1 MAARHPNIN
10 TISVV
15 FPVFLVLVSLFCSG
29 CPGPKKEKG
38 TSLKIP
44 RGYVDR
50 LDIQLKDRVLGFG
63 PFVGYYFK
71 PENPEDLTRLSFVCF
86 NEDRFY
92 TRDLP
97 ENTLLFEGDAVL
109 TQLTDTGFDVPT
121 QNRINPVFFE
131 EAPRKWVNDRPRPR
145 DEYLHFHSC
154 YDGLG
159 PVLAGYWIRH
169 QGNASFT
176 YDMGGRMG
184 PDSPLYHK
192 VRPGI
197 DKQFAK
203 IMEFDAG
210 PDSRHGSK
218 D

>member
-1 MAARHPNIN
+1 MAARLNN
-10 TISVV
+10 ISVV
-15 FPVFLVLVSLFCSG
+15 FLVSLVLTTIICSG
-29 CPGPKKEKG
+29 CPGPQKE
-38 TSLKIP
+38 TETNLKIP

-50 LDIQLKDRVLGFG
+50 LDIQIKDRVVGFG

-71 PENPEDLTRLSFVCF
+71 PEDSTDLTRLTFVCY
-86 NEDRFY
+86 NENSFY

-109 TQLTDTGFDVPT
+109 TQLVDTGFDVPT

-131 EAPRKWVNDRPRPR
+131 DAPQKWVNSRPRPR
-145 DEYLHFHSC
+145 DEYRHFHSC

-169 QGNASFT
+169 QGKASFT
-176 YDMGGRMG
+176 YDMGGRVG
-184 PDSPLYHK
+184 PDSPLYHA
-192 VRPGI
+192 VHPGI

-210 PDSRHGSK
+210 PDTKDSSK
-218 D
+218 Q

>member
-1 MAARHPNIN
+1 MTVRHNNIN

-15 FPVFLVLVSLFCSG
+15 FLVSLVSMTVICSG
-29 CPGPKKEKG
+29 CPGPQKDKG
-38 TSLKIP
+38 TNLKIP
-44 RGYVDR
+44 RGYVAQ
-50 LDIQLKDRVLGFG
+50 LDIQIEDRLLGFG

-71 PENPEDLTRLSFVCF
+71 PENPKDLTRLSFVCY
-86 NEDRFY
+86 NEDFFY

-109 TQLTDTGFDVPT
+109 TQLTDTGFVVPT

-131 EAPRKWVNDRPRPR
+131 DAPGKWLNNRPRPQ

-159 PVLAGYWIRH
+159 PVLAGYWFRH
-169 QGNASFT
+169 EGKASFT
-176 YDMGGRMG
+176 YDMGGRMN
-184 PDSPLYHK
+184 PDSPLYHE
-192 VRPGI
+192 VHPGI

-210 PDSRHGSK
+210 PDPKHSSK
-218 D
+218 Q

>member
-1 MAARHPNIN
+1 MA
-10 TISVV
+10 
-15 FPVFLVLVSLFCSG
+15 
-29 CPGPKKEKG
+29 
-38 TSLKIP
+38 
-44 RGYVDR
+44 R
-50 LDIQLKDRVLGFG
+50 LDIQLKDRLLGFG

-71 PENPEDLTRLSFVCF
+71 PENPKDLTRLSFVCY
-86 NEDRFY
+86 NEDSFF

-109 TQLTDTGFDVPT
+109 TQLVDTGFRLPSDD
-121 QNRINPVFFE
+121 RINPVFFGA
-131 EAPRKWVNDRPRPR
+131 APRKWVNDRPRPR

-169 QGNASFT
+169 KGKASFT
-176 YDMGGRMG
+176 YDMGGRIG
-184 PDSPLYHK
+184 PDSPLYHE
-192 VRPGI
+192 VHPGI

-210 PDSRHGSK
+210 PDQLHGSK
-218 D
+218 Q

>member
-1 MAARHPNIN
+1 MAAGLNN
-10 TISVV
+10 ISVV
-15 FPVFLVLVSLFCSG
+15 FLVSLVLATILCSG
-29 CPGPKKEKG
+29 CPGPQKE
-38 TSLKIP
+38 TETNLKIP

-50 LDIQLKDRVLGFG
+50 LDIQLKERLLGFG

-109 TQLTDTGFDVPT
+109 TQLVDTGFRLPSDD
-121 QNRINPVFFE
+121 RINPVFFGD
-131 EAPRKWVNDRPRPR
+131 APQKWVNTRPRPR

-159 PVLAGYWIRH
+159 PVRAGYWIRH
-169 QGNASFT
+169 EGKASFT
-176 YDMGGRMG
+176 YDMGGRLG
-184 PDSPLYHK
+184 PESPLYHE
-192 VRPGI
+192 VQPGI
-197 DKQFAK
+197 DRQFAK

-210 PDSRHGSK
+210 PDHGHGAK
-218 D
+218 Q